1 MNWIAALVLCAVLAL
16 ASPAFAAPQLSGLGS
31 VFKKKD
37 KNQQQQQQQPSSD
50 QQQQGQQQQ
59 GQQQDDKNKDK
70 KPEDKKMLFSDDS
83 ASSKQKKDTTAMG
96 FSGLNPDGT
105 VENAVLNSSPTADDE
120 AKAAALSQVNA
131 NPTEVKQFITDGQL
145 KSKGGN

>member
-1 MNWIAALVLCAVLAL
+1 MNWIAALALCAVLAL
-16 ASPAFAAPQLSGLGS
+16 ASPAFATPQLGGLGD

-37 KNQQQQQQQPSSD
+37 KKPQQQQQQQPSD
-50 QQQQGQQQQ
+50 QQQQQGQQA
-59 GQQQDDKNKDK
+59 DDKNK
-70 KPEDKKMLFSDDS
+70 KPEDKKLLFSDDS

-105 VENAVLNSSPTADDE
+105 IENAVLNSSPSSEDV
-120 AKAAALSQVNA
+120 AKAAALSQVTA
-131 NPTEVKQFITDGQL
+131 KPGEVKQFITDGQL

>member
-1 MNWIAALVLCAVLAL
+1 MNWIAAIALCAVLAL
-16 ASPAFAAPQLSGLGS
+16 SAPAFATPQLSGLGG

-37 KNQQQQQQQPSSD
+37 KNQQQQQQQQQSG

-59 GQQQDDKNKDK
+59 GQQQQSDPNK
-70 KPEDKKMLFSDDS
+70 KPDDKKMLFSDDS

-105 VENAVLNSSPTADDE
+105 VENAVLNSSPTSDDE
-120 AKAAALSQVNA
+120 AKAAALSQVTA
-131 NPTEVKQFITDGQL
+131 KPGEVKQFITDGQL